1 MIRNKPQIPE
11 RTPILSFPTPGGK
24 ADMAFFEMRDGSLP
38 KNKEWTYGDSHPD
51 GANFP
56 HHELVFVASDGS
68 DPVWQRWFYA
78 AKRELQHLYNWE
90 YSDTSDWPRI
100 TQTFLVKRGDFSPT
114 ATFDMP
120 PLEYFPYPA
129 EYSATGLEERPIGD
143 ETLASLYV
151 TVVITRERLYKRTV
165 VTTLVQAATTL
176 GSTAITH
183 DSNSNVPEGVQFL
196 EGIGIS
202 PGTTRT
208 RVSNT
213 STTLSIPAYATGTGI
228 SVEVVTYPLLA
239 IIGYE
244 FDPDTGSMKPYQR
257 TKVPTGTTGTV
268 IQPNGSFSEI
278 QPAST
283 LWSIKTTKQATGLP
297 GIAVNGVASRTFKM
311 VVQWSWPRVLNYVT
325 IQPVYSDERDI
336 YSAVTGYITTPIFLS
351 EGYSG
356 PCLATIIETWT
367 SKLPKISSEG
377 GSADWD
383 SNSLSTVYPLLEQPS
398 VLLPKAIDFNS
409 PKLNVSVGECL
420 HAPIEFWSG
429 SFYQFYPATSP
440 SRWPASLLASVDLRP
455 YQGGWLKKVMLVD
468 APTVADM
475 RPEIQVSS
483 SAVSADGFTLN
494 WAATT
499 TPSVLVGNSALSLN
513 VSTDPTFTGA
523 SLTGYPMSVLGL
535 TTKVLTGVPQ
545 GRNYYCRVTSTKTI
559 SGSSTV
565 FTSNILTVVLNPQ
578 AQIFVYDGATLIPK
592 TTGTLAFGNVYRGVD
607 SIKTIT
613 ITNPGL
619 LTLTNL
625 AIAFSGTDGGLF
637 TVVGTLPTFIEA
649 GESINVQVKVNSP
662 SIPAG
667 GGVLAAVATV
677 TSSSSSTPSY
687 DFNISG
693 TVTAA
698 EINVRYSS
706 VSYASGGSIEL
717 PGLTVGGNYTDYTF
731 TVENTGAGNLTVSA
745 GITSGDSAWS
755 VLTAPTTPVAGAGST
770 TLVVR
775 FTPNTDGNS
784 GAVLTLTNNDADE
797 NSYVLYLSA
806 EASATGTLQLTNP
819 WGGVQANAGSF
830 NFGTL
835 CVGAV
840 GPPFISPESRNL
852 TFVITNS
859 GVGTLSGL
867 TAEMSGTDAA
877 DFTITPLSAAL
888 LTAGETT
895 SLTIRYIPISP
906 LGAQSAVLI
915 IRSSD
920 AVTPYY
926 TQTINATALA
936 ASAPAAQCQIE
947 QPSGTVLTS
956 GVSSIDFGPQL
967 VTSGTLSKGAKLR
980 NIGNASQTS
989 IDAVF
994 SGTHSADWSDS
1005 GLVATL
1011 ASSANSVG
1019 EAEFN
1024 LIFNPS
1030 GYGPRTASVAVT
1042 SNAPTCTINLAGTGV
1057 PETPLLT
1064 GQAAGVIIGQASATA
1079 LVTTASSTVT
1089 PGAYAVA
1096 VSSTGRLAMSCGTDN
1111 RILIWNTV
1119 PTTSG
1124 VAADLVLGQVNFTAT
1139 GSATT
1144 AAGLNTPQ
1152 GLCWHGANL
1161 WVADTFNHRV
1171 LRYTN
1176 PVANGQAASLV
1187 LGQADFTSN
1196 TARSVATFATR
1207 AFNQPNSVYIYGT
1220 KLFVADTFNH
1230 RVIIWNAVPTA
1241 SNTAGSIV
1249 LGQPDTTTITSGL
1262 TAAKMNN
1269 PRAMVV
1275 SKKGHLHVVD
1285 STNNRV
1291 LRFAGVPTL
1300 ANTSASFA
1308 LFQANLTANVSGTTG
1323 SLCNS
1328 PHAIAVSAL
1337 GYIAVADL
1345 NNHRVLIFYEEL
1357 TAIGSAH
1364 AALGQASLTAGGVA
1378 YENSSTNVSYPYGLA
1393 WGGTSLIVSSFTMG
1407 RAMKFSPAT

>member
-90 YSDTSDWPRI
+90 YTDTSDWPRI
-100 TQTFLVKRGDFSPT
+100 SQTFLVKRGDFSPT
-114 ATFDMP
+114 ATFEMP
-120 PLEYFPYPA
+120 PLEHFPYPA

-165 VTTLVQAATTL
+165 VATLFQVTTTLN
-176 GSTAITH
+176 STAITH
-183 DSNSNVPEGVQFL
+183 DTNTNVPVAGQLL

-202 PGTTRT
+202 PGTTGT

-257 TKVPTGTTGTV
+257 TKVPAGTTGTV

-325 IQPVYSDERDI
+325 IEPVYSDEGDI
-336 YSAVTGYITTPIFLS
+336 YSAVTGFITTPIFLS

-468 APTVADM
+468 APIVDGM

-499 TPSVLVGNSALSLN
+499 TPSVLVGNSALSLDI
-513 VSTDPTFTGA
+513 STDPTFTGA
-523 SLTGYPMSVLGL
+523 SLTGYPMSL
-535 TTKVLTGVPQ
+535 TVGTLTKVLTGVPQ
-545 GRNYYCRVTSTKTI
+545 GRNYYCRVKSTKTI

-625 AIAFSGTDGGLF
+625 AIAFSGTDEGLF
-637 TVVGTLPTFIEA
+637 TVVGTPPTSLAA
-649 GESINVQVKVNSP
+649 GESASVQIKVNSP

-667 GGVLAAVATV
+667 GGILAAIATV

-687 DFNISG
+687 EFNISG
-693 TVTAA
+693 TVTASD
-698 EINVRYSS
+698 INVRYSS
-706 VSYASGGSIEL
+706 VSYENGSSIDL
-717 PGLTVGGNYTDYTF
+717 PGLTVGGSYTDYTL
-731 TVENTGAGNLTVSA
+731 TIENTGLGGLTVSA
-745 GITSGDSAWS
+745 AITSEDSAWA
-755 VLTAPTTPVAGAGST
+755 VLTQPTTPVAGSSST
-770 TLVVR
+770 NMVVR
-775 FTPNTDGNS
+775 FTPNTDGSS
-784 GAVLTLTNNDADE
+784 GAVLTLTNNDIDE
-797 NSYVLYLSA
+797 GSYVLYLSA

-819 WGGVQANAGSF
+819 WGGIQATGSSFDFGRIGIINVNRKLNFTLTNVGVGMLYNIATSTAGTGFSIGAVLSTTALNAATSL
-830 NFGTL
+830 NMEVT
-835 CVGAV
+835 CQVDSVGAKT
-840 GPPFISPESRNL
+840 GSI
-852 TFVITNS
+852 
-859 GVGTLSGL
+859 
-867 TAEMSGTDAA
+867 
-877 DFTITPLSAAL
+877 TIT
-888 LTAGETT
+888 
-895 SLTIRYIPISP
+895 
-906 LGAQSAVLI
+906 
-915 IRSSD
+915 SSD
-920 AVTPYY
+920 ATTP
-926 TQTINATALA
+926 TFVLNISIVGLAIDTTA
-936 ASAPAAQCQIE
+936 PQCQIE
-947 QPSGTVLTS
+947 QPTGTAITTLN
-956 GVSSIDFGPQL
+956 FGSQL
-967 VTSGTLSKGAKLR
+967 VTSGTVTKVATAR
-980 NIGNASQTS
+980 NIGSSTQSS
-989 IDAVF
+989 IGAAV
-994 SGTHSADWSDS
+994 SGTNSGDWTLDPTNPLDSTIISTSASFPVIGSDNF
-1005 GLVATL
+1005 GV
-1011 ASSANSVG
+1011 
-1019 EAEFN
+1019 
-1024 LIFNPS
+1024 IFNPS
-1030 GYGPRTASVAVT
+1030 GYGPRSATLAVT
-1042 SNAPTCTINLAGTGV
+1042 STAPTYSVNLTGIGV
-1057 PETPLLT
+1057 PATPLLM
-1064 GQAAGVIIGQASATA
+1064 GQAASVFVGQANGTA
-1079 LVTTASSTVT
+1079 MATTASSTVT
-1089 PGAYAVA
+1089 PAAYAVA
-1096 VSSTGRLAMSCGTDN
+1096 VSSAGRLAMSCSTDN
-1111 RILIWNTV
+1111 RILIWNKV

-1124 VAADLVLGQVNFTAT
+1124 VAADLVLGQANFTAT

-1152 GLCWHGANL
+1152 GLCWHGTNL
-1161 WVADTFNHRV
+1161 WVADTGNNRV
-1171 LRYTN
+1171 LRYTA
-1176 PVANGQAASLV
+1176 PSANGQAASVV
-1187 LGQADFTSN
+1187 LGQTDFTSN
-1196 TARSVATFATR
+1196 TARSVATFATQ
-1207 AFNQPNSVYIYGT
+1207 AFNQPNSVYASST
-1220 KLFVADTFNH
+1220 KLFVADTSNH
-1230 RVIIWNAVPTA
+1230 RVIVWNTVPTA
-1241 SNTAGSIV
+1241 SNAAGSIV

-1262 TAAKMNN
+1262 TAAKMNT
-1269 PRAMVV
+1269 PRDMVV
-1275 SKKGHLHVVD
+1275 SKAGHLHVVD

-1291 LRFAGVPTL
+1291 LRFAGVPT
-1300 ANTSASFA
+1300 ATNTSASFA
-1308 LFQANLTANVSGTTG
+1308 LFQANLTSNASGSSGT
-1323 SLCNS
+1323 SVNL
-1328 PHAIAVSAL
+1328 PYAIAVSTL
-1337 GYIAVADL
+1337 GYIAVADAS
-1345 NNHRVLIFYEEL
+1345 NDRVLIFYAEL
-1357 TAIGSAH
+1357 TATGSAH
-1364 AALGQASLTAGGVA
+1364 AALGQANLTSNTAVA
-1378 YENSSTNVSYPYGLA
+1378 VNSSTNINSPRGLA
-1393 WGGTSLIVSSFTMG
+1393 WSGTNLFVSGPDMS
-1407 RAMKFSPAT
+1407 RAMKFNST